1 MSLKLRLM
9 WTGAKLYWRVFR
21 PLTLGVKV
29 LLVQDGQVLLVRHSY
44 QDGWFL
50 PGGGVQRGETV
61 ETAVH
66 REAREELGA
75 TMINVRLMGVFSNVR
90 EYKNDHVIVFV
101 CEAFTIAGA
110 DSEEIAEVRFFPL
123 RQLPPSISEGTRR
136 RVADYVTGRSE
147 TAVGIW

>member
-9 WTGAKLYWRVFR
+9 WAGAKLYWRIFR

-29 LLVQDGQVLLVRHSY
+29 LLVQNEQVLLVRHSY

-50 PGGGVQRGETV
+50 PGGGVQRGETI
-61 ETAVH
+61 ETAVR

-75 TMINVRLMGVFSNVR
+75 ALAEVRLMGVYSNIR
-90 EYKNDHVIVFV
+90 EYINDHVVVFV
-101 CEAFTIAGA
+101 CEQFTIAGA
-110 DSEEIAEVRFFPL
+110 DSEEITEVRFFPL
-123 RQLPPSISEGTRR
+123 RQLPSDASKGTCR
-136 RVADYVTGRSE
+136 RVADYVAGWSE